1 MSWLSELT
9 WSNRLEHL
17 YAMIAGD
24 AELDETVPSTYDR
37 KQGFLYKIA
46 EKIASLTGAS
56 LPEIEESDVG
66 KALGVDADGEQAW
79 AALDTLP
86 DYSDAAAG
94 AVLTIVDG
102 TPTWVAPEAPA
113 VEET

>member
-1 MSWLSELT
+1 MSWLSELN

-17 YAMIAGD
+17 YAMIAGE

-46 EKIASLTGAS
+46 ENVNGI
-56 LPEIEESDVG
+56 VG
-66 KALGVDADGEQAW
+66 
-79 AALDTLP
+79 LP
-86 DYSDAAAG
+86 DASEAAAG

-113 VEET
+113 AAEEET